1 MFFNAD
7 FWEEKYQNSTIG
19 WDIGEVSTP
28 LKNYIDQL
36 TNKDLQ
42 ILIPGGGNSYEAE
55 YLHRLGFKNVYVV
68 DLSETALENIKT
80 RVASFPSSHLIQAD
94 FFELHDLH
102 PNLEFDLILEQTF
115 FCAIQPQLRKDY
127 AIQTHHLLKPNGKL
141 VGLLFDDPL
150 NTDKPP
156 FGGNAGEY
164 LTYFKP
170 LYSLAILDS
179 CYNSITARAG
189 RELFIKLLKK

>member
-1 MFFNAD
+1 MSLNAD
-7 FWEEKYQNSTIG
+7 FWEEKYQNSTID

-28 LKNYIDQL
+28 LKTYIDQL
-36 TNKDLQ
+36 TNKDLH

-80 RVASFPSSHLIQAD
+80 RVASFPNSHLIQAD

-102 PNLEFDLILEQTF
+102 PNLSFDLVLEQTF
-115 FCAIQPQLRKDY
+115 FCAISPELRHNY
-127 AIQTHHLLKPNGKL
+127 VTQTHRLLKPNGKL
-141 VGLLFDDPL
+141 VGLLFDDAL

-156 FGGNAGEY
+156 FGGSSEEY
-164 LTYFKP
+164 ISLLKP
-170 LYSLAILDS
+170 FYSLAIFEK
-179 CYNSITARAG
+179 CYNSIPNRAN
-189 RELFIKLLKK
+189 REVFMKLEKK